1 MDYMDQHKNQ
11 FVNNPAQPHLLLLSL
26 PFAIQL
32 PVWGIRLLSKGYSC
46 DIEVTSVLIDG
57 FKRTNAIKAAGS
69 LDFLMTVI
77 FRGLNRSFAINC
89 PCSPILGEDEA
100 KLVSIIGNAQCSNYP
115 GISKDLSEFLLDDA
129 VENASYLMFEY
140 ADALTSAGLFIPE
153 NDIIEKNSE
162 TRTSENLK
170 ATTTQ
175 TSEMIN

>member
-1 MDYMDQHKNQ
+1 MDQHKNQ

-32 PVWGIRLLSKGYSC
+32 TVWGIRLLSKGYSC

-100 KLVSIIGNAQCSNYP
+100 RLVHIIGNAQCSKYP
-115 GISKDLSEFLLDDA
+115 GICKDLREFLVDDA

-140 ADALTSAGLFIPE
+140 ADALTSAGLFIPD
-153 NDIIEKNSE
+153 NNIVEKTSE
-162 TRTSENLK
+162 TRSSETLS

-175 TSEMIN
+175 ISEMIN